1 MGSKANDA
9 GGESALLLGYA
20 AKLEKALWE
29 TGGRINTVLVA
40 QSVLSLI
47 MIAVAL
53 GLTSYP
59 SELSVLGFRLGVS
72 LPAFLCGGAVTA
84 ACLLM
89 YQIGLVHHEE
99 ELLKSVL
106 DIYDLVGLKHAS
118 LSRYVAHPLENPG
131 IITTIVAL
139 SIKASHAG
147 LAFWVT
153 RIFVL
158 VMFLGLPLLG
168 QIVVAFILI
177 KARVT
182 PWALPVLLTLAIST
196 WYVVLYFGTV
206 NPSQSLGKRIH

>member
-1 MGSKANDA
+1 MGNKANDA
-9 GGESALLLGYA
+9 GGESTLLLGYA

-29 TGGRINTVLVA
+29 TGGRINTVLVT

-47 MIAVAL
+47 IIAVAL

-59 SELSVLGFRLGVS
+59 TELSVLGFRLGVS
-72 LPAFLCGGAVTA
+72 IPVFLCGGAVIA

-106 DIYDLVGLKHAS
+106 DIYDSVGLEHAS

-131 IITTIVAL
+131 IVTTIVAL
-139 SIKASHAG
+139 SIKAGHAG
-147 LAFWVT
+147 PAFWVT

-158 VMFLGLPLLG
+158 AIFLGLPLLV

-177 KARVT
+177 KTRVT
-182 PWALPVLLTLAIST
+182 LWALPVLLTLAISS
-196 WYVVLYFGTV
+196 WYVVLYFGRI
-206 NPSQSLGKRIH
+206 NPGQSLGKRIH

>member
-1 MGSKANDA
+1 V
-9 GGESALLLGYA
+9 
-20 AKLEKALWE
+20 KLEKALWE

-106 DIYDLVGLKHAS
+106 DIYDLDWTPRLRQSVKLHFAVRCRSIVG
-118 LSRYVAHPLENPG
+118 RG
-131 IITTIVAL
+131 
-139 SIKASHAG
+139 
-147 LAFWVT
+147 
-153 RIFVL
+153 
-158 VMFLGLPLLG
+158 
-168 QIVVAFILI
+168 
-177 KARVT
+177 
-182 PWALPVLLTLAIST
+182 
-196 WYVVLYFGTV
+196 
-206 NPSQSLGKRIH
+206 